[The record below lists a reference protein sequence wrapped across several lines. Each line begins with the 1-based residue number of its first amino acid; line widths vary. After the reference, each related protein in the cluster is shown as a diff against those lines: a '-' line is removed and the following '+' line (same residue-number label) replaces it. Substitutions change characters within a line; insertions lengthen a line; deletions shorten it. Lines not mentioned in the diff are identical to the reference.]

1 MLDMDLE
8 NQELR
13 EKIDAAIDELPDKRR
28 QIFRMS
34 YLHGMSNKDIAQ
46 VMDISVRTVEAQLY
60 KALRFLRHRLERL
73 VLLLVL
79 MFVYG

>member
-1 MLDMDLE
+1 
-8 NQELR
+8 
-13 EKIDAAIDELPDKRR
+13 
-28 QIFRMS
+28 
-34 YLHGMSNKDIAQ
+34 MSNKDIAQ